1 MSTLF
6 LLVIFGFVA
15 WAMARTVQKQ
25 ASGSPAMKRRMLI
38 GGCLFLVF
46 GLVIALWLPGRVPE
60 TQGSPATIV
69 ALLLLWGLGGGLA
82 FVGVSVLVGALFAR
96 PSADDPAKSPSR

>member
-1 MSTLF
+1 MTTLF

-15 WAMARTVQKQ
+15 WAMARTVRTQ
-25 ASGSPAMKRRMLI
+25 ASRSPAVRRMLI
-38 GGCLFLVF
+38 GGGLFLVL

-82 FVGVSVLVGALFAR
+82 FVGISVVVGALFAR
-96 PSADDPAKSPSR
+96 PPADDPAKSPSL